1 MHSKIDICFF
11 VYRPH
16 FFLIATFTE
25 PIRKTTEKNVILGK
39 SYLFMWKSMRRNIW
53 VIAGLTVVNIAIMK
67 YNDIRY
73 QSREKV
79 STWITADAT
88 KPVTD
93 SLPRP

>member
-1 MHSKIDICFF
+1 
-11 VYRPH
+11 
-16 FFLIATFTE
+16 
-25 PIRKTTEKNVILGK
+25 
-39 SYLFMWKSMRRNIW
+39 MWKSMRRNIW
-53 VIAGLTVVNIAIMK
+53 VIAELAVVNIAIMK

-79 STWITADAT
+79 SAWIAADAT